1 MANPNKFTT
10 KEVLNKVLLDSSGN
24 AVTANSVTAQ
34 EALNT
39 VLDTTN
45 NRLNMS
51 LAGGTISGDVTI
63 SGDLTVSGGG
73 SLTFDETV
81 TGNMTLTKDVDSEFV
96 ALVLTN
102 QSDANSTAGSV
113 SQRFDLEDTSGTA
126 VDSAKILVSKEA
138 AFTSTASTQD
148 SNMAF
153 FTSENGTLSEAV
165 RIASSRSLSIN
176 NSQFYIWSD
185 DYFGTNYEVLR
196 IDKPS
201 GSNARISVYNG
212 GSGTA
217 RGLDFELGGSNKIS
231 IDSTGITKLTSN
243 TNSNLH
249 LDTASA
255 TSEPRIIAINDANSA
270 YVTLGLYAE
279 PLELKRGQIN
289 FPDTQNASTDENT
302 LDDYQEGT
310 WTPILCE
317 MTTVANNMDLHADSG
332 GIFTKVGNLVFA
344 SCYIQVTGNGD
355 ATNETMGVHGLPF
368 TAKNTPGNKAGI
380 VIGENFNLGL
390 ASGSRLGGF
399 ISPGTATLFLKEL
412 TNNAYSTV
420 TRDEIS
426 NDAFFSFTVTYIAD
440 A

>member
-63 SGDLTVSGGG
+63 TGDLTVNSGTSSLVFDESVVGDMSIKGADGG
-73 SLTFDETV
+73 TLYLQTSHDTIAASDVLGQIHFQAPDDTGADSDLIGATIQALATDTFSDTVNKTDLLFMTGASEVATEKMRITSAGVLSLT
-81 TGNMTLTKDVDSEFV
+81 S
-96 ALVLTN
+96 
-102 QSDANSTAGSV
+102 
-113 SQRFDLEDTSGTA
+113 
-126 VDSAKILVSKEA
+126 
-138 AFTSTASTQD
+138 
-148 SNMAF
+148 
-153 FTSENGTLSEAV
+153 
-165 RIASSRSLSIN
+165 
-176 NSQFYIWSD
+176 
-185 DYFGTNYEVLR
+185 
-196 IDKPS
+196 
-201 GSNARISVYNG
+201 
-212 GSGTA
+212 
-217 RGLDFELGGSNKIS
+217 
-231 IDSTGITKLTSN
+231 
-243 TNSNLH
+243 
-249 LDTASA
+249 
-255 TSEPRIIAINDANSA
+255 
-270 YVTLGLYAE
+270 
-279 PLELKRGQIN
+279 GQIN
-289 FPDTQNASTDENT
+289 FPDTQNASTDANT